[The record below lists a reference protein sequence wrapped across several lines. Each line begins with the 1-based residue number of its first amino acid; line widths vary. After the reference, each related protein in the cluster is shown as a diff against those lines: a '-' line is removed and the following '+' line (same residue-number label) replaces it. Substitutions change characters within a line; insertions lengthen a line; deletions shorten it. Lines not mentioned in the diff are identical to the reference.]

1 MVDFVGMDDISI
13 LPGHSSGGLRKARM
27 STHTSAL
34 IERVEVI
41 TRGARRRWR
50 VAQKRSIVLESWAP
64 GVVVSAL
71 CRQHGI
77 GSGQLSTW
85 RRELREGKLGEPYP
99 AVLHFA
105 QAVVAE
111 PTTIGRL
118 PQPMPDSAPDQ
129 PRAKAAVASKR
140 QRRRPADGDAIEIG
154 LPNGMVV
161 RVGADVD
168 KAALSRVLA
177 AVKES

>member
-1 MVDFVGMDDISI
+1 MRDFVGMDDISI
-13 LPGHSSGGLRKARM
+13 LPRVSAGVFKKARM
-27 STHTSAL
+27 STHTSAP

-41 TRGARRRWR
+41 TRGARRRWP
-50 VAQKRSIVLESWAP
+50 VARKRSIVLESWAP

-71 CRQHGI
+71 CRQNGI

-85 RRELREGKLGEPYP
+85 RREMREGKLGEPYP

-118 PQPMPDSAPDQ
+118 PQPQPDSAPDQ
-129 PRAKAAVASKR
+129 PRGKAASASKR

-168 KAALSRVLA
+168 QAALSRVLA

>member
-1 MVDFVGMDDISI
+1 MADFAGMDDISI
-13 LPGHSSGGLRKARM
+13 LPGHSGGGLRKARM
-27 STHTSAL
+27 STHTSTP

-50 VAQKRSIVLESWAP
+50 VAQKRSIVLESWTP

-85 RRELREGKLGEPYP
+85 RREMREGKLGEPYP

-118 PQPMPDSAPDQ
+118 PQPQPDSAPDQ
-129 PRAKAAVASKR
+129 PRGNVAVR
-140 QRRRPADGDAIEIG
+140 QTAMPSRSVCRTGWWYGLAPMLTRRR
-154 LPNGMVV
+154 
-161 RVGADVD
+161 
-168 KAALSRVLA
+168 
-177 AVKES
+177 

>member
-1 MVDFVGMDDISI
+1 MRDFVGMDDISL
-13 LPGHSSGGLRKARM
+13 LPRVSAGVFKKARM
-27 STHTSAL
+27 STHTSAP
-34 IERVEVI
+34 IERVEII
-41 TRGARRRWR
+41 TRGARRRWP
-50 VAQKRSIVLESWAP
+50 VARKRSIVLESWVP

-71 CRQHGI
+71 CRQNGI

-85 RRELREGKLGEPYP
+85 RREMREGKLGEPYP
-99 AVLHFA
+99 PVLHFA

-111 PTTIGRL
+111 PTTIGRF
-118 PQPMPDSAPDQ
+118 PQPDSAPDQ
-129 PRAKAAVASKR
+129 PRGKAASASKR

-168 KAALSRVLA
+168 QAALSRVLA